1 MPLAKD
7 LKVLVVDDQ
16 LSMRQ
21 LARYGLAQIG
31 ITQVEDVPNGLAA
44 ISSLEGRPV
53 HVVMSD
59 YNMPGMTGLELLQK
73 IRAHQTLRK
82 TPFILITGRGDREL
96 VMKAAQAG
104 ANNFI
109 VKPFSN
115 SVLKT
120 KIEAVVGKLG

>member
-53 HVVMSD
+53 HIVMSD